1 VKTSIILKG
10 EDMSKLSGKV
20 AVITGGN
27 SGMGLATARL
37 FVEEGAKVVITGRRK
52 KDTEE
57 AAKSIGKNAEGI
69 VGDIANLAD
78 LDKLHDHI
86 AKKYGRVDVLFANAG
101 VGSVAP
107 FGQVTEEQFDEVFDV
122 NVKGTFFTVQK
133 LLDLIPDG
141 GSVILNSS
149 VAGSKGL
156 EAFSA
161 YSATKAA
168 IRSFARTWTTD
179 LKARKIRVN
188 VIAPGPIDT
197 PIFGKV
203 GLNEEQVAGFKAGIS
218 QQVPLGRIGD
228 SVEIAKPALFLASDD
243 SSYVTGVELTVDGG
257 MAQV

>member
-1 VKTSIILKG
+1 MIESF
-10 EDMSKLSGKV
+10 ERRSHMSKLSGKV

-37 FVEEGAKVVITGRRK
+37 FVSEGANVVITGRRK

-57 AAKSIGKNAEGI
+57 AAKSIGRNVEGI
-69 VGDIANLAD
+69 VGDVANLAD

-86 AKKYGRVDVLFANAG
+86 AKKYGRVDILFANAG
-101 VGSVAP
+101 VGSLAP
-107 FGQVTEEQFDEVFDV
+107 IGQVTEEQFDQVFDV

-141 GSVILNSS
+141 GSIILNGSI
-149 VAGSKGL
+149 AGSKGL

-168 IRSFARTWTTD
+168 LRSFARTWTAD

-188 VIAPGPIDT
+188 VISPGPIDT
-197 PIFGKV
+197 PIFGKA
-203 GLNEEQVAGFKAGIS
+203 GLTEAEIDGFKAQMT
-218 QQVPLGRIGD
+218 QQVPLGRIGHVD
-228 SVEIAKPALFLASDD
+228 EIAKPALFLASSD
-243 SSYVTGVELTVDGG
+243 SSFVTGVELTVDGG